1 MRLLAVEGVPS
12 QAAAAARLAIPATVR
27 DVIAR
32 RRAHLS
38 EECNTRHPNPCDERH
53 RTRARRRTGGGL
65 MSGAPPAA
73 PQVLFI
79 GGASAGIGYL
89 IATSVAG

>member
-1 MRLLAVEGVPS
+1 MSAAEIVPPELSRRCTSRRKGNPLFVGELVRLLAVEGVLSS

-38 EECNTRHPNPCDERH
+38 EECNTRHPNP
-53 RTRARRRTGGGL
+53 
-65 MSGAPPAA
+65 
-73 PQVLFI
+73 
-79 GGASAGIGYL
+79 
-89 IATSVAG
+89 